1 MYPLELSPPLIY
13 TKSISVYPELTHP
26 LAAVLE
32 IVSDEAYE
40 FTMNEVCTQLGPLA
54 TTKLKAKKSHQI
66 KKTFNIAK
74 EQNTT
79 SKQ

>member
-40 FTMNEVCTQLGPLA
+40 FTMNEVCTQLGPPSLPPNSKPKNH
-54 TTKLKAKKSHQI
+54 TK
-66 KKTFNIAK
+66 
-74 EQNTT
+74 
-79 SKQ
+79 